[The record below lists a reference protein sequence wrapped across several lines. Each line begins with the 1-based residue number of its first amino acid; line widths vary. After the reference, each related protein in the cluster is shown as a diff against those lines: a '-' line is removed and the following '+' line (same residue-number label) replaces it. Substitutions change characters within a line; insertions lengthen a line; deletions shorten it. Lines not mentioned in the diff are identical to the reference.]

1 MKPTNI
7 QMQKAGAQTDILTM
21 AYLPLL
27 IWSVRP
33 VVLKPSGH
41 CYNVTNDEVYK
52 C

>member
-27 IWSVRP
+27 IWCVMQNHH
-33 VVLKPSGH
+33 VNNEK
-41 CYNVTNDEVYK
+41 T
-52 C
+52 